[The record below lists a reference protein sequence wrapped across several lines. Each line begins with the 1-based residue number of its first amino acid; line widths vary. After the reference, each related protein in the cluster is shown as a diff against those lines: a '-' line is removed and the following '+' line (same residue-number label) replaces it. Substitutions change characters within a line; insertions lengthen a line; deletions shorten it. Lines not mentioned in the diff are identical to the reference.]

1 MNIVA
6 SNTNHLLRTN
16 GGGSPVEYTAGP
28 NINITNRVIS
38 GKYWDSEIAQ
48 AAADASAAAVNSAYN
63 KTTAWVDNQNYLT
76 AHQDVS
82 NLPYVKNSSLGH
94 TTQGQISSIS
104 GSGLY
109 AVSANN
115 ATNADHADNAT
126 HADSADNALTAQFA
140 YSSNS
145 SLNSELANV
154 ASTAMTAN
162 FLEGGWQYDQF
173 GFITAYNNSS
183 FSNNGGGGGGGVYQG
198 IAPISVDNNNMV
210 ISADSAA
217 LGVQAPLYFVEDSV
231 SATIIGIDSAVIP
244 TFQLTD
250 DGRVSSINNSALYGA
265 GGGTATAYIGGD
277 NIGIVNDVI
286 SVTGTV
292 PSATNSTYAFSSTVA
307 ATADSAIRADSAN
320 FAMESNHSLSSD
332 SATYDNL
339 GREITA
345 TYLTAHQA
353 LPDWGP
359 DISAASSN
367 AYNSSTAWVDSQN
380 YLTAVTG
387 DNTPYSAGTNIDI
400 TNHVVS
406 GKDWNNDITAAANS
420 AFTAATALIPTALTG
435 NYVQSTAL
443 NVTSIDGNT
452 VITGISG
459 TGFVVASANTAQYA
473 IYATGAGTA
482 STAMTA
488 NALVASASA
497 WMDVTEYSAGQ
508 NINIDNHI
516 ISGKSWTNDINA
528 ASSYAFN
535 VATAMI
541 PTVKNYDVKAGTNVA
556 VATATANSGTTYTV
570 SSKNWTTEINNAS
583 SYAYNQSTSYTNTRL
598 PPTIPFQAGPN
609 VELYLSSNKV
619 TISANPYSEFNTGNI
634 SDFQNGWAGFSYNS
648 MEFSYNYAAVMPSA
662 SGIGGTWM
670 AKQLDNTNY
679 LISFN
684 ITGAAPW
691 VTDQWNTKLDTLVSK
706 NAFVRRLGCIDIY
719 KEWDSNVSY
728 RVERVLNYP
737 TGNEY
742 VSFGHVQIYGAAT
755 GGDNNPWHLDAILE
769 VEKTN

>member
-1 MNIVA
+1 MNIVSNHNRLLRGAPIYTA
-6 SNTNHLLRTN
+6 SNGDMWTSGLEYEDGKIT
-16 GGGSPVEYTAGP
+16 GYSGSAFGP
-28 NINITNRVIS
+28 
-38 GKYWDSEIAQ
+38 DCPC
-48 AAADASAAAVNSAYN
+48 DSAAIIDSAFD
-63 KTTAWVDNQNYLT
+63 KSTAWVEEQNYLT

-82 NLPYVKNSSLGH
+82 NLPYVNNSSLDYTTDGH
-94 TTQGQISSIS
+94 VSSIS

-109 AVSANN
+109 AVSADN

-126 HADSADNALTAQFA
+126 HADSADNAMTAQFA

-183 FSNNGGGGGGGVYQG
+183 FSNNGGGGGVYQG
-198 IAPISVDNNNMV
+198 IAPISVDNNAMV
-210 ISADSAA
+210 ISADSAR
-217 LGVQAPLYFVEDSV
+217 LGVQEPLYFVEDSV

-244 TFQLTD
+244 SFQLTD

-320 FAMESNHSLSSD
+320 FATESNHSLISD

-345 TYLTAHQA
+345 TYLTAHQV

-367 AYNSSTAWVDSQN
+367 AYNSATAWVDSQN

-387 DNTPYSAGTNIDI
+387 DNTPYSAGANIDI

-406 GKDWNNDITAAANS
+406 GKDWNSDITAAANS

-435 NYVQSTAL
+435 DYVQSTAL
-443 NVTSIDGNT
+443 NTGTNGGQTIIS
-452 VITGISG
+452 GISG
-459 TGFVVASANTAQYA
+459 TGFFAASANTAQYA
-473 IYATGAGTA
+473 TYANGAGTA

-497 WMDVTEYSAGQ
+497 WMDVTEYSAGS
-508 NINIDNHI
+508 NINIDHHI
-516 ISGKSWTNDINA
+516 VSGKNWTNDINA

-535 VATAMI
+535 LATASV
-541 PTVKNYDVKAGTNVA
+541 PAAKVYDVKAGSNVS
-556 VATATANSGTTYTV
+556 VVTATTNSGSTFTV
-570 SSKNWTTEINNAS
+570 SSKNWSTDISNAS
-583 SYAYNQSTSYTNTRL
+583 SYAYNQSTAYTTGYVNGQL
-598 PPTIPFQAGPN
+598 PSTIPLQAGPN
-609 VELYLSSNKV
+609 VKLYMSANKV
-619 TISANPYSEFNTGNI
+619 TISAGEFTGWDYYNNGLNYITANNVGAAGFKFNPSNLFNSYTLQQWTYSETRVGVNLYAVKFGATLKDVVGTQWSNHTGVFTLSKGNFMEINEFNCGDGWNNTQI
-634 SDFQNGWAGFSYNS
+634 SILHDNS
-648 MEFSYNYAAVMPSA
+648 WSNSVRAILRDIRNTSTA
-662 SGIGGTWM
+662 
-670 AKQLDNTNY
+670 DN
-679 LISFN
+679 
-684 ITGAAPW
+684 
-691 VTDQWNTKLDTLVSK
+691 
-706 NAFVRRLGCIDIY
+706 NAFTLYYTALVG
-719 KEWDSNVSY
+719 V
-728 RVERVLNYP
+728 
-737 TGNEY
+737 
-742 VSFGHVQIYGAAT
+742 
-755 GGDNNPWHLDAILE
+755 
-769 VEKTN
+769 

>member
-6 SNTNHLLRTN
+6 SNTNHLLRGN
-16 GGGSPVEYTAGP
+16 GGSSPVEYTAGP

-38 GKYWDSEIAQ
+38 GKYWDNEIAQ
-48 AAADASAAAVNSAYN
+48 AAADASAAAVNSAYD
-63 KTTAWVDNQNYLT
+63 KTTAWVDSQNYLT

-82 NLPYVKNSSLGH
+82 NLPYVKNSSLDY
-94 TTQGQISSIS
+94 TTDGQVSSIS

-109 AVSANN
+109 AVSADN
-115 ATNADHADNAT
+115 AANADHADNAT

-140 YSSNS
+140 FSSNS

-183 FSNNGGGGGGGVYQG
+183 FSNNGGGGGGVYQG
-198 IAPISVDNNNMV
+198 IAPISVDNNAMV

-244 TFQLTD
+244 TFQLTN

-265 GGGTATAYIGGD
+265 GGGTATAYVGGD

-286 SVTGTV
+286 SVTGSV
-292 PSATNSTYAFSSTVA
+292 PSADTASYAIS
-307 ATADSAIRADSAN
+307 ADSADKANSATNADSAN
-320 FAMESNHSLSSD
+320 FATESNHSLSSD

-367 AYNSSTAWVDSQN
+367 AYNSATAWVDSQN

-387 DNTPYSAGTNIDI
+387 DTTPYSAGANIDI

-459 TGFVVASANTAQYA
+459 TGFVAASANTTQYA
-473 IYATGAGTA
+473 TYATGAGTA

-497 WMDVTEYSAGQ
+497 WMDVTEYSAGP
-508 NINIDNHI
+508 NINIDHHI

-535 VATAMI
+535 LATASV
-541 PTVKNYDVKAGTNVA
+541 PAAKVYDVKAGSNVS
-556 VATATANSGTTYTV
+556 VTTATANTGSTYTV
-570 SSKNWTTEINNAS
+570 SGKSWTTEINNAS
-583 SYAYNQSTSYTNTRL
+583 SYAYNQSTAYADTRL
-598 PPTIPFQAGPN
+598 PPTIPLQAGPN
-609 VELYLSSNKV
+609 IGLYLSASKV
-619 TISANPYSEFNTGNI
+619 TISAEAYNNFYTGTI
-634 SDFQNGWAGFSYNS
+634 SDYNNGYAGFTFNDMS
-648 MEFSYNYAAVMPSA
+648 FSYHYSDIMPSA
-662 SGIGGTWM
+662 SGIGGTWV
-670 AKQLDNTNY
+670 AKQLNNNNY
-679 LISFN
+679 EISFN
-684 ITGAAPW
+684 MYGMAPW
-691 VTDQWNTKLDTLVSK
+691 VTAQWEEKANVLVAQH
-706 NAFVRRLGCIDIY
+706 AFVRRAGIIEMW
-719 KEWDSNVSY
+719 KEWDPNNSY
-728 RVERVLNYP
+728 RIDRVVSYP
-737 TGNEY
+737 TGDNWTT
-742 VSFGHVQIYGAAT
+742 FGHVQINNAAT
-755 GGDNNPWHLDAILE
+755 GGDNNPWHLNAILE